1 MKYEQ
6 KVSTKYTQ
14 KLLDNVKN
22 SSLMHLKLRKKEQ
35 FKNTAEAT
43 DDFAGK
49 KLLIKS
55 QTSREVCQRTVWK
68 QAKNKA
74 GNIRLNTKMTS
85 KKTYFSRDR

>member
-68 QAKNKA
+68 QAQIKQE
-74 GNIRLNTKMTS
+74 ILDLIQR
-85 KKTYFSRDR
+85 